1 MHMEFKELT
10 LKELTDGYIR
20 SAEEGTCTCIFC
32 GETYEED
39 LIYQSRGRM
48 VNAERAM
55 REHLIDVH
63 GGVFCGLMQLDR
75 QVSGLSDTQKE
86 ILEGMYLQKDNK
98 EMGEELGISAAPVR
112 THKFNIQKMKR
123 EARILLAMMEQIEN
137 EEVVAARKRLEPEE
151 PMAMAPG
158 TGSSETLSDR
168 PMPGNSL
175 HPFFTQFHLK

>member
-1 MHMEFKELT
+1 MEFKELT
-10 LKELTDGYIR
+10 LRELTDGYIR
-20 SAEEGTCTCIFC
+20 SEEEGTCICIFC
-32 GETYEED
+32 GETYEDD

-48 VNAERAM
+48 VNADRAM

-86 ILEGMYLQKDNK
+86 ILEGMYLEKDNK
-98 EMGEELGISAAPVR
+98 EMGEELGISVATVR

-123 EARILLAMMEQIEN
+123 EARILLAMLEQIEN
-137 EEVVAARKRLEPEE
+137 EEVVTARKRLEPEKT
-151 PMAMAPG
+151 MAMTPHMG
-158 TGSSETLSDR
+158 NNNTVSER
-168 PMPGNSL
+168 PMMGNNL